1 MPEEKVY
8 IGTKIVKA
16 TPMDRATFVV
26 EKSGNTQK
34 IEESENEHGYKVT
47 YEDGYTSWS
56 PAATFDRAYR
66 EVTGAE
72 KAMIG

>member
-8 IGTKIVKA
+8 IGTKVVKA
-16 TPMDRATFVV
+16 VPMDRATFVV

-34 IEESENEHGYKVT
+34 IEERENEHGYKVT

-56 PAATFDRAYR
+56 PAATFERAYR
-66 EVTGAE
+66 EVTNSE